1 VIRVPL
7 QSLAYSADRSVSFG
21 RLFERTFLFD
31 AENDIWIYCV
41 ITFIATVVSYY
52 QKFRNEEVKSLQL
65 ETQLTRAQLSVLK
78 MQLQP
83 HFLFNALHSIS
94 ALMHQDVR
102 TAERMIAC
110 LGDLLRMSIAEAD
123 ANEVTLKQE
132 LDLLKKYLEI
142 QELRFQEQ
150 LFVEMTIDPDA
161 LTASV
166 PYFLL
171 QPLVE
176 NAIKHGISKR
186 TGAGTIDIDVHR
198 RDEWLDIKVT
208 NDVPPLDS
216 SAINVKDGLGLGN
229 LKVRLRSLYGDM
241 QHLEI
246 KSLPGHRVEV
256 DIGIPFRASRPTEN
270 SGDATG
276 ALLDDVRPSAD
287 APT

>member
-1 VIRVPL
+1 
-7 QSLAYSADRSVSFG
+7 
-21 RLFERTFLFD
+21 
-31 AENDIWIYCV
+31 
-41 ITFIATVVSYY
+41 
-52 QKFRNEEVKSLQL
+52 
-65 ETQLTRAQLSVLK
+65 
-78 MQLQP
+78 
-83 HFLFNALHSIS
+83 
-94 ALMHQDVR
+94 
-102 TAERMIAC
+102 
-110 LGDLLRMSIAEAD
+110 
-123 ANEVTLKQE
+123 
-132 LDLLKKYLEI
+132 LDFLKKYLEI

-186 TGAGTIDIDVHR
+186 TGPGRIDIDVHR

-216 SAINVKDGLGLGN
+216 NAINVKDGLGLGN
-229 LKVRLRSLYGDM
+229 IKVRLRSLYGDM

-256 DIGIPFRASRPTEN
+256 GIAIPFRVSQSRQN
-270 SGDATG
+270 G
-276 ALLDDVRPSAD
+276 ADSIGELLDDVQPSTP
-287 APT
+287 APA